1 MMKRIIEIL
10 MKRDGN
16 TEKEAKARLE
26 EVKDMLVEC
35 NYDADETEKIM
46 MEQLGLE
53 MDYIEDILF

>member
-1 MMKRIIEIL
+1 MNRIIEIL

-35 NYDADETEKIM
+35 NYDVDETEKIM

>member
-1 MMKRIIEIL
+1 MKRIIEIL

-46 MEQLGLE
+46 MEQIGLE